1 VTTRSKEVVV
11 KEKSRMSVEIQELMA
26 KIEVLSSE
34 KVSIRK
40 VCEKLEIT
48 VSLSGLRFGE
58 IYYLSSSGRC
68 TSTQIN

>member
-1 VTTRSKEVVV
+1 MTTRSKEVVV

-48 VSLSGLRFGE
+48 VSLSGLRFGG
-58 IYYLSSSGRC
+58 IYYLSSSDRC